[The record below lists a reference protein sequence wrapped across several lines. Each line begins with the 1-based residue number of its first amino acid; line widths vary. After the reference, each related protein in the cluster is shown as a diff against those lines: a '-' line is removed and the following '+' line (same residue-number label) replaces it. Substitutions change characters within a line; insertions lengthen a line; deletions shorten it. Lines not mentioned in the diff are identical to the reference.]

1 LLKRAK
7 LTLIGHFLEGDKNG
21 RGVFHDSQEDDYEEE
36 WVGGEMFRRTPVS
49 PTRKNSS
56 SAGTNFTAVK
66 KGMKIKLTLR
76 LNYGEIE
83 SKDKAEDYKGRK
95 KEKAKTQATRHVDDD
110 DDEIVIKS
118 SPKSEGNMEKYEG
131 EATTSDKE
139 NLYTGNPDGDKEYD
153 DQKFNSNILF
163 KSQNDF
169 DSSEGKVYDVGFETL
184 NVIEHMEM
192 LNSVAG
198 TLLNKDGKSLLC
210 LLYKRIS

>member
-1 LLKRAK
+1 
-7 LTLIGHFLEGDKNG
+7 LEGDKNG
-21 RGVFHDSQEDDYEEE
+21 KGVFHDSQEDDYEEE

-56 SAGTNFTAVK
+56 SAVTNFTAAK
-66 KGMKIKLTLR
+66 KGKKKRVKLG

-83 SKDKAEDYKGRK
+83 SKDKAEDLKGRK
-95 KEKAKTQATRHVDDD
+95 KEKVKTQAAKHEDED

-131 EATTSDKE
+131 EGTTSDKE
-139 NLYTGNPDGDKEYD
+139 NLYTGNPDADKDFDE
-153 DQKFNSNILF
+153 QKLHSNILF

-210 LLYKRIS
+210 FLYKRIS